1 MEPAEDAPMLGVGR
15 DAVLAALATIVRK
28 PKSKRRFKS
37 TPPPRADT
45 NLTLVARRQEMAE
58 HRRYNQDHTMAN
70 VSTEWVE
77 HDKAKWPVSKAV
89 VEIAK
94 VLPDIHFT
102 DPEIDK
108 DADTMGIPPTTFN
121 HIRTEVKRRMKTAVV
136 DYWFNGDIRGERELV
151 KYVKEATMTIKI
163 GVDMLDHEE
172 IIREIGAA
180 VGRGVVVQLFIDF
193 KKACDDGLAW
203 VKELLEAGVKVCH
216 STEKFE
222 WKAAIFDNQI
232 LVQGSQSWTKSEV
245 QELNMD
251 YTIVQT
257 GSIVSA
263 FEYQFDKMWKAASK
277 KVTKRARTAAKTDLS
292 DSEESSEMEPGKKR
306 KLGKITCLPTT
317 LPFLEMMGL

>member
-1 MEPAEDAPMLGVGR
+1 MPNLVDLTE
-15 DAVLAALATIVRK
+15 
-28 PKSKRRFKS
+28 S

-70 VSTEWVE
+70 VTTEWVE

-89 VEIAK
+89 VEIA
-94 VLPDIHFT
+94 
-102 DPEIDK
+102 
-108 DADTMGIPPTTFN
+108 
-121 HIRTEVKRRMKTAVV
+121 KRRMKTAVV

-193 KKACDDGLAW
+193 KKACDEGHAW

-232 LVQGSQSWTKSEV
+232 LVQGSQSWTKIEV
-245 QELNMD
+245 QEFNMD

-306 KLGKITCLPTT
+306 KLGKITCFPTT

>member
-1 MEPAEDAPMLGVGR
+1 
-15 DAVLAALATIVRK
+15 
-28 PKSKRRFKS
+28 
-37 TPPPRADT
+37 
-45 NLTLVARRQEMAE
+45 
-58 HRRYNQDHTMAN
+58 
-70 VSTEWVE
+70 
-77 HDKAKWPVSKAV
+77 
-89 VEIAK
+89 
-94 VLPDIHFT
+94 
-102 DPEIDK
+102 
-108 DADTMGIPPTTFN
+108 MGIPPTTFN

-180 VGRGVVVQLFIDF
+180 VGRGVVVQLVIDF
-193 KKACDDGLAW
+193 KKACDEGLAW

-277 KVTKRARTAAKTDLS
+277 KVTKRARTAARTDLS

-306 KLGKITCLPTT
+306 KLGKITCSPTT